1 MSTLADRPLLYSA
14 RPALKV
20 AGRDQPALAAA
31 AVSLAVGERW
41 DGLFTLEATFGN
53 WGARKGGGVGYV
65 YLDRALVDFGAAIEV
80 TLGAGKAFGSV
91 FDGRITAIEGR
102 FPQQRSPE
110 VLVLAEDRL
119 QDLRMTRRTR
129 VFENKTVEDIVGE
142 IATGQKLDKAV
153 DVEPVTLPVMAQL
166 NQSDLAFLRQLA
178 RIVDADVWVEG
189 KKLRVQARAR
199 RRGASVTLAYGQSL
213 YELSVSADLA
223 HQRTSVD
230 VTGWNATD
238 KAAIAGHAGS
248 DKIQSELEGGVSG
261 LAILSE
267 KFGDRPEQLVH
278 EYPLSSSEARARA
291 EARLRSVARRFV
303 TGRGV
308 SEGDAR
314 IRVGAKVTLQG
325 LGDLFDGAY
334 FVSEAKHLF
343 DYRSGYRT
351 AFTIERPWLGRP
363 R

>member
-1 MSTLADRPLLYSA
+1 
-14 RPALKV
+14 
-20 AGRDQPALAAA
+20 
-31 AVSLAVGERW
+31 
-41 DGLFTLEATFGN
+41 
-53 WGARKGGGVGYV
+53 
-65 YLDRALVDFGAAIEV
+65 
-80 TLGAGKAFGSV
+80 
-91 FDGRITAIEGR
+91 
-102 FPQQRSPE
+102 
-110 VLVLAEDRL
+110 
-119 QDLRMTRRTR
+119 
-129 VFENKTVEDIVGE
+129 
-142 IATGQKLDKAV
+142 V

-166 NQSDLAFLRQLA
+166 NQSDLAFLRLLA

-189 KKLRVQARAR
+189 RKLRVQARAR
-199 RRGASVTLAYGQSL
+199 RRGASVTLVYGQSL

-238 KAAIAGHAGS
+238 KAAI

-261 LAILSE
+261 PSILSE
-267 KFGDRPEQLVH
+267 KFGDRPEQFVH

-291 EARLRSVARRFV
+291 EARLRFVARRFL
-303 TGRGV
+303 TGHGV

-325 LGDLFDGAY
+325 VGGLFDGAY

-363 R
+363 